1 MAAGEN
7 NPRPRNARSGEPIG
21 PLSQPG
27 YYPGYRSLDQQNFWD
42 DKTREVVLARVENI
56 PPIRFFTPDEA
67 ALMTVICEHIIPQ
80 SDRDDAHRIPIVP
93 HIDLRLFEDRSDGYR
108 FEDMPSDQEAYRLGL
123 SAIEMIARHLHG
135 RSFIEADAHERDQI
149 MKSLHDAKPTAGA
162 EIWKRVPVD
171 KFWMMLV
178 QDCVE
183 VYYAHPWAWDEI
195 GFGGPAYPRAYMR
208 LENGEPEPW
217 EVDERRYRWQAP
229 DGSVSDVEEPVAG
242 TWDHISSPGRGG
254 TH

>member
-1 MAAGEN
+1 MASN
-7 NPRPRNARSGEPIG
+7 KSDPRPTDPQSNRPIG

-27 YYPGYRSLDQQNFWD
+27 YYPGYRTLGQQKFWD
-42 DKTREVVLARVENI
+42 AKTRDVVLARVHKI
-56 PPIRFFTPDEA
+56 PPIRFFTPEEA
-67 ALMTVICEHIIPQ
+67 RLMEVICEHIIPQ
-80 SDRDDAHRIPIVP
+80 SDRDDDHRIPIVP
-93 HIDLRLFEDRSDGYR
+93 QIDKRLFEGRSDGYR
-108 FEDMPSDQEAYRLGL
+108 FEDMPSDQEGYRLGL
-123 SAIEMIARHLHG
+123 RAMEQIARRLHG
-135 RSFIEADAHERDQI
+135 CSFIEASARDRDEI
-149 MKSLHDAKPTAGA
+149 MKSLHDAKPSAGA
-162 EIWKRVPVD
+162 EIWKQVPVH

-217 EVDERRYRWQAP
+217 EADERRYQWRSPECA
-229 DGSVSDVEEPVAG
+229 VSDVEEPVAG
-242 TWDHISSPGRGG
+242 TTEHIATLGRGG